1 MTSNNIEFTLS
12 SPQKRVNRESPVL
25 LISRYPNGEDIRDDA
40 VEGGVVAAETM
51 ERMEISLRV
60 DPDQAFDLL
69 LSQIDPDDGF
79 DMDTKPVRV
88 HDGEYLARMLES

>member
-1 MTSNNIEFTLS
+1 M
-12 SPQKRVNRESPVL
+12 
-25 LISRYPNGEDIRDDA
+25 
-40 VEGGVVAAETM
+40 AAETM